1 MDDIGAITARISEIQ
16 ERITS
21 LSGPAQAG
29 AQPLAPQP
37 GQTETAGPTF
47 AQALDAAKAPPL
59 LSGVCLPPIHGAT
72 RLPDGPSGVVA
83 PPASLGPLP
92 VLPGSADVVPL
103 PRTASGVHD
112 GMIEKYAALN
122 GLSPAL
128 VRAVIKTESDGN
140 PRCVSSAG
148 AMGLMQLMPANV
160 KEAGISDPFDPEQNV
175 AAGTK
180 QLAGLLKQY
189 GGNLDLA
196 LAGYNAGP
204 GNVRKYG
211 GIPPFTET
219 QNYVK
224 RVRAAME
231 KE

>member
-1 MDDIGAITARISEIQ
+1 M
-16 ERITS
+16 
-21 LSGPAQAG
+21 
-29 AQPLAPQP
+29 
-37 GQTETAGPTF
+37 
-47 AQALDAAKAPPL
+47 
-59 LSGVCLPPIHGAT
+59 
-72 RLPDGPSGVVA
+72 
-83 PPASLGPLP
+83 GPLP
-92 VLPGSADVVPL
+92 ALPVSPGSADVVPI

-112 GMIEKYAALN
+112 GIIEKYAALN

-140 PRCVSSAG
+140 PRCVSTAG

-189 GGNLDLA
+189 SGNLDLA

-224 RVRAAME
+224 RVRAAMG